1 MIGGP
6 DRESL
11 SGPPPFRPPPLSGH
25 PRSSGGA
32 LLPYQHTTLEALPAG
47 DVGVELTLQRMR
59 RHVQAARTD
68 PGMRAAV
75 LEALRGVREK
85 DQLAEAQSLFEWVL
99 ERTRFTRDPRGVE
112 LLQEPTYLLR
122 QIRKEGVA
130 YTDCDDA
137 TMLFAAL
144 AETAGYPTR
153 FRVQGAPGRGYSHV
167 LVDVLLEGRWV
178 SFDASQR
185 RRGPGWRPGA
195 GVAREAVEGL
205 AMTRWYHNGMPE
217 PEIQY
222 EREGLG
228 QLKRAWEVIEA
239 ARARATAGRAAAVSA
254 PARALPPGLMRM
266 PWFQRYKGP
275 PGVCPPEAR
284 GDGWLRQPGTG
295 LAQALSPPMDY
306 EEGLGQEVQAQ
317 PTGWLAQVTGA
328 VTAVAESAVPLLERY
343 GVLKP
348 RVYTPTGGRIYVP
361 PVPVGGAPGA
371 AFQALTTPVAFG
383 LTGTQ
388 LLLLGGG
395 ALALL
400 LFLPRGR

>member
-32 LLPYQHTTLEALPAG
+32 LLPYQHTTLEALPTG

-137 TMLFAAL
+137 AMLFAAL

-153 FRVQGAPGRGYSHV
+153 FRVQGAPGRDYSHV

-195 GVAREAVEGL
+195 GVAREAVEGR
-205 AMTRWYHNGMPE
+205 AMRWYHNGMPE

-222 EREGLG
+222 EREALG
-228 QLKRAWEVIEA
+228 QGIALRRPGGMFRSVP
-239 ARARATAGRAAAVSA
+239 A
-254 PARALPPGLMRM
+254 PPRRPGAPP
-266 PWFQRYKGP
+266 PWFHRWKG

-284 GDGWLRQPGTG
+284 GDGWLRHMGPGTG
-295 LAQALSPPMDY
+295 LAQVLSPPMDY

-328 VTAVAESAVPLLERY
+328 VTQVAESAVPLLERY

-348 RVYTPTGGRIYVP
+348 RVYTPTGTRIYVP

-395 ALALL
+395 AIALL